1 MFDARTDIPPMLT
14 DSQMMSM
21 SLQEVTEYMCKRKVA
36 QRNDPAYERERIDAL
51 ADFIEANLLDELADQ
66 GCIEGFCLNA
76 RAGLERGFRTWRRS
90 RNRGVL
96 QRQDRSGSNTITDLY
111 YLKEQPANW
120 AGIRFTGLMRI
131 DLLE

>member
-36 QRNDPAYERERIDAL
+36 QRNDPAYERERIDEL

-76 RAGLERGFRTWRRS
+76 RAGLERGFSNLEAFKESWCTAAA
-90 RNRGVL
+90 
-96 QRQDRSGSNTITDLY
+96 RQIWFKYNH
-111 YLKEQPANW
+111 
-120 AGIRFTGLMRI
+120 
-131 DLLE
+131 

>member
-36 QRNDPAYERERIDAL
+36 QRNDLSYERERIDEL
-51 ADFIEANLLDELADQ
+51 AEFIEANLLDELADQ

-76 RAGLERGFRTWRRS
+76 RAGLEREFSNLEAFKESWCTAAA
-90 RNRGVL
+90 
-96 QRQDRSGSNTITDLY
+96 RQIWFKYNH
-111 YLKEQPANW
+111 
-120 AGIRFTGLMRI
+120 
-131 DLLE
+131 